1 MPEQDNRW
9 TVLNWM
15 GYDTMKDI
23 LTNKLGFAVN
33 DGVDELADPRE
44 ALSGSIDSGDITIE
58 ELNNAI
64 G

>member
-33 DGVDELADPRE
+33 DGVDELADLRE